1 MNYETVRQRGHASL
15 IQPYPRRL
23 IKICT
28 AGLLTFNRSHS
39 KQLFHSCAT
48 APDSHRIPY
57 HSRSYRD
64 TVTILKERD
73 KCKGIAFENKMDVKK
88 ECFSAGIISKLNCPV
103 FQSNSFYPFKMVGV
117 ICYQRKIM
125 SY

>member
-1 MNYETVRQRGHASL
+1 MNYETVRKGEQASL

-28 AGLLTFNRSHS
+28 AGLLTFNRSFW

-57 HSRSYRD
+57 HSRSNRD
-64 TVTILKERD
+64 TVTILKERV
-73 KCKGIAFENKMDVKK
+73 KSKGIVFENKIWVKMDEEK
-88 ECFSAGIISKLNCPV
+88 
-103 FQSNSFYPFKMVGV
+103 
-117 ICYQRKIM
+117 
-125 SY
+125 